1 MWSASS
7 QTLQRSL
14 CSVHYARVLKNI
26 FRSHFCEF

>member
-14 CSVHYARVLKNI
+14 CSARYARVLKNI
-26 FRSHFCEF
+26 FRSHFCES